1 VKRPVTKATG
11 LTDRLD
17 RVLFYATRVHGGQV
31 HGGKA
36 YRQIRAT
43 SSIRAPHNRKPGEQQ
58 QEKEPM
64 AIGTKPAFT
73 AMANRHPAD
82 ELADIRDQIAV
93 LKTRETKLRNALLN
107 AEQSDRIGEEWIA
120 EITQWKSNRL
130 DNAALKK
137 HFGLEAL
144 QPFMRESVT
153 NSIKLISIQ
162 TGKRRLHRSE
172 ETPLG
177 GPLLQA

>member
-1 VKRPVTKATG
+1 
-11 LTDRLD
+11 
-17 RVLFYATRVHGGQV
+17 
-31 HGGKA
+31 
-36 YRQIRAT
+36 
-43 SSIRAPHNRKPGEQQ
+43 
-58 QEKEPM
+58 M
-64 AIGTKPAFT
+64 AIGTKPVST
-73 AMANRHPAD
+73 AMGNRHPAD

-93 LKTRETKLRNALLN
+93 LKTRGTKLRNALLS

-153 NSIKLISIQ
+153 KSIKLISIQ
-162 TGKRRLHRSE
+162 TGKRPFTGVRRHPLEAAFASVAANSGWNRLILD
-172 ETPLG
+172 TPAGAKATMAPTTKSLAQSNKS
-177 GPLLQA
+177 QAADKATKKRIHE